1 MRGTALM
8 GNSGSYPEG
17 DGFDSRPRN
26 QRPASVKG
34 AHKSYKLVD
43 TGQYRGWAPSYAL
56 FVYE

>member
-1 MRGTALM
+1 M